1 MIAGLIGGLFWF
13 AAFLVGQLVVLR
25 NAPVLVRPRAT
36 NVVLAGCLVGTAVS
50 ALLVCLLAGP
60 GDLTRGG
67 AGMAMIWGEL
77 TLVSLFV
84 LYMPFYYTVAAS
96 LSIRTLVL
104 LASEPDGCKPIA
116 DVREQFVSRA
126 LVGQRLEIMRA
137 NGFLTGSSGG
147 RFTLTP
153 KGRRLARIFAA
164 LKRFWR
170 MDAGG

>member
-1 MIAGLIGGLFWF
+1 MIAGLICGLFWF
-13 AAFLVGQLVVLR
+13 AAFLLGQLVVLR
-25 NAPVLVRPRAT
+25 HAPVLVRPRAT
-36 NVVLAGCLVGTAVS
+36 NLVLAGCLVGTAVS
-50 ALLVCLLAGP
+50 ALAVCLLTDP
-60 GDLTRGG
+60 SDLTRGG
-67 AGMAMIWGEL
+67 GGMAMIWGEL

-104 LASEPDGCKPIA
+104 LASTADGRKPIA

-137 NGFLTGSSGG
+137 NGFLTESSGG
-147 RFTLTP
+147 SFTLTP
-153 KGRRLARIFAA
+153 KGQRLARIFAA
-164 LKRFWR
+164 LKHFWR

>member
-1 MIAGLIGGLFWF
+1 MIVGLIAGLFWF

-25 NAPVLVRPRAT
+25 YAPVLVRPRAT
-36 NVVLAGCLVGTAVS
+36 NLVLAGCLVGTAVS
-50 ALLVCLLAGP
+50 ALLVCLLARP
-60 GDLTRGG
+60 SDLTHGG
-67 AGMAMIWGEL
+67 GGIGMIWGEL
-77 TLVSLFV
+77 TLISLFV

-104 LASEPDGCKPIA
+104 LASTLDGRKPIVA
-116 DVREQFVSRA
+116 VREQFVSRA

-137 NGFLTGSSGG
+137 NGFLTGSRDGS
-147 RFTLTP
+147 FTLTL
-153 KGRRLARIFAA
+153 KGRLLARIFAA